1 MNIITTKTDDPQA
14 VSNQIQAHN
23 LQEIIDLSKCFVF
36 LLITANAK
44 ETAIN
49 LIGVPFVLT
58 LDIMQEITNI
68 DLLYKMFPNARYDGS
83 LVVG

>member
-1 MNIITTKTDDPQA
+1 M
-14 VSNQIQAHN
+14 VSNRIQAHN

-49 LIGVPFVLT
+49 LIGVSYVLT

-68 DLLYKMFPNARYDGS
+68 DLRYKMFPNARYDGS
-83 LVVG
+83 SVVG